1 MPRWMRQRPRRS
13 GWRQPTGWPDA
24 ITFSGELDLA
34 LTQADEARAAASALE
49 KPVLE
54 AMCHTLQA
62 RCLASASESDA
73 AHVAALRALKLV
85 EPLAAGDEAAR
96 AAQQGAVMAL
106 GVLCMQLGDLAL
118 AMEWVQR
125 GIDESRPL
133 PDPSAYA
140 AAIDTQGCVLS
151 ALAAQARSTGDDGEA
166 LRLEQRAIVCSSE
179 AVEVARRC
187 GHLEYETS
195 ASLNLAESLTL
206 TGEAARALELL
217 LEWGRRHPQA
227 PAPPPHA
234 SARRTRPGLPRA
246 GPA

>member
-1 MPRWMRQRPRRS
+1 
-13 GWRQPTGWPDA
+13 
-24 ITFSGELDLA
+24 
-34 LTQADEARAAASALE
+34 
-49 KPVLE
+49 
-54 AMCHTLQA
+54 MCHTLQA